1 MSQAAPA
8 VPGVQHTLDW
18 EVDFFS
24 RPVLDPGG
32 KKRWDLLITATPAI
46 EGSQPRF
53 RWAKNCPANTVN
65 SVWLQGALNEA
76 LVAAAE
82 QGLGAPRR
90 LRCWRATM
98 RTMVQRA
105 AESIGLEVIPSR
117 RCYALA
123 EWLSERERDVY
134 PAEEGYMAGPL
145 APPPQPMRSLPL
157 PLPEAARGDSWAW
170 ASLPL
175 AALREASEWE
185 IGFEGLF
192 PLPADLSDELVV
204 PGLRLFSRSRSL
216 AIAGWFAGLEPA
228 RLEMDGTNLV
238 LEAGLEDRWRLAA
251 LAEKEAKEVAEA
263 FTAAREAAAGLQFI
277 AVQSDV
283 DSGRFDGFWLLRDMP
298 DF

>member
-1 MSQAAPA
+1 MSSIAPA
-8 VPGVQHTLDW
+8 AAEARLSLDW
-18 EVDFFS
+18 ELDFYS
-24 RPVLDPGG
+24 RPVLEPDG
-32 KKRWDLLITATPAI
+32 KKRWDLLITATPSNAA
-46 EGSQPRF
+46 GQPRF
-53 RWAKNCPANTVN
+53 RWAKNCPASTVN

-76 LVAAAE
+76 LAAAEE
-82 QGLGAPRR
+82 QGLGPPRR

-105 AESIGLEVIPSR
+105 AEAVGLEVIPSR

-123 EWLSERERDVY
+123 EWLSEREREVY

-175 AALREASEWE
+175 GALREASDWE
-185 IGFEGLF
+185 ISFEGLF
-192 PLPADLSDELVV
+192 PLPDQLSDELMV

-228 RLEMDGTNLV
+228 RLEMDGTSLV
-238 LEAGLEDRWRLAA
+238 LEAGLEDRWRLDT
-251 LAEKEAKEVAEA
+251 LAEPEASEVSEA
-263 FTAAREAAAGLQFI
+263 FAAAREAASGLQFI
-277 AVQSDV
+277 AVQSDAQ
-283 DSGRFDGFWLLRDMP
+283 SQRFDGFWLLRDLP
-298 DF
+298 TF

>member
-8 VPGVQHTLDW
+8 APGAQLSLDW
-18 EVDFFS
+18 ELDFFS

-32 KKRWDLLITATPAI
+32 KKRWDLLITATPAS

-53 RWAKNCPANTVN
+53 RWVKNCPASTVN

-76 LVAAAE
+76 LAAAAE
-82 QGLGAPRR
+82 HGLGPPRR

-105 AESIGLEVIPSR
+105 AEAVGLEVIPSR

-175 AALREASEWE
+175 SALREASEWE

-192 PLPADLSDELVV
+192 PLPEELPGDLVV
-204 PGLRLFSRSRSL
+204 PGLRLFSRTRSL
-216 AIAGWFAGLEPA
+216 AIAGWIAGLEPA
-228 RLEMDGTNLV
+228 RLEMEGTNLV
-238 LEAGLEDRWRLAA
+238 LEAGLEDRWRLAT
-251 LAEKEAKEVAEA
+251 LAEKEASEVAEA
-263 FTAAREAAAGLQFI
+263 FAAAREAAAGLQFI
-277 AVQSDV
+277 AVQSEAR
-283 DSGRFDGFWLLRDMP
+283 SERFDGFWLLRDMP
-298 DF
+298 DC

>member
-1 MSQAAPA
+1 MAPA
-8 VPGVQHTLDW
+8 AAEARLSLDW
-18 EVDFFS
+18 ELDFYS
-24 RPVLDPGG
+24 RPVLEPDG
-32 KKRWDLLITATPAI
+32 KKRWDLLITVTPSNAA
-46 EGSQPRF
+46 SQPRF
-53 RWAKNCPANTVN
+53 RWVKNCPASTVN

-76 LVAAAE
+76 LAAAE
-82 QGLGAPRR
+82 DHGLGPPRR

-105 AESIGLEVIPSR
+105 AEAVGLEVIPSR

-123 EWLSERERDVY
+123 EWLSEREREVY

-145 APPPQPMRSLPL
+145 APPPQPLRSLPL

-175 AALREASEWE
+175 GALREASDWE

-192 PLPADLSDELVV
+192 PLPDQLSDELMV

-228 RLEMDGTNLV
+228 RLEMDGTSLV
-238 LEAGLEDRWRLAA
+238 LEAGLEDRWRLDT
-251 LAEKEAKEVAEA
+251 LAEPEASEVSEA
-263 FTAAREAAAGLQFI
+263 FAAAREAASGLQFI
-277 AVQSDV
+277 AVQSDAQ
-283 DSGRFDGFWLLRDMP
+283 SQRFDGFWLLRDLP
-298 DF
+298 TF